1 MAKKDELS
9 DVKDKLAKDARAVGE
24 AAKNQQF
31 LQKRHD
37 DIFGAGEQNWE
48 EMQKAVGD
56 LDEEFNEVDTEGR
69 SESLME
75 MLRQKFEREGGE
87 VRVMQVGPGGRLVDV
102 SDKVN
107 LKDLRP
113 EHIDG
118 IQVEDGST
126 MPIGRSPQSKEA
138 ALRLLSQIM
147 PGLRLSTQPKS
158 TTTASVTKMEA
169 ALAESD
175 RILAHWKK

>member
-1 MAKKDELS
+1 MAKKDDELK
-9 DVKDKLAKDARAVGE
+9 DVRDKLAKDARAVGQ
-24 AAKNQQF
+24 AAKNQSF
-31 LQKRHD
+31 LTKRHD
-37 DIFGAGEQNWE
+37 DIFGAGEQSWE
-48 EMQKAVGD
+48 AVQKDVD
-56 LDEEFNEVDTEGR
+56 YLDEDFDEEDIMNQLK
-69 SESLME
+69 S
-75 MLRQKFEREGGE
+75 KYERGDVE

-107 LKDLRP
+107 PKDLRP
-113 EHIDG
+113 EHIEG
-118 IQVEDGST
+118 IQVDDGST
-126 MPIGRSPQSKEA
+126 MPLGRSPQSKEA

-158 TTTASVTKMEA
+158 STSVSIAKMEA